1 MSQDIL
7 EISSFASCDQKAYG
21 FGVASQHWQL
31 KDMLRVSGRSLVFP
45 KECNVMSYD
54 LSTCITS
61 TIYAG
66 MDFLPTAI
74 CVKNSM
80 LAVGGAKGQLS
91 IKNLAT
97 DETTSRVISTS
108 INNNICIHD
117 DKLFV
122 CNNDRTLRILTMDLK
137 NEQNIMHVAQVNSC
151 AVSPDNKLLA
161 VAGDSNDV
169 FVYSLE
175 SEGCRLIMKL
185 KSANDGGFSAAWNS
199 SSSAFA
205 VGTQDGY
212 VCVWDIRGS
221 GVLHRLESK
230 QRDGHRGAVR
240 NVKFSMKGSLDL
252 LFFTEQLSYATICD
266 TRDMRRIQRIKIFP
280 DRQITGATFSE
291 NSEKIFV
298 STDDQ
303 VKCLNINT
311 KSRRMFADA

>member
-7 EISSFASCDQKAYG
+7 EISSFAGCDQKAYG
-21 FGVASQHWQL
+21 FGVVSQHWQL
-31 KDMLRVSGRSLVFP
+31 KDMLKINGMSLVFA
-45 KECNVMSYD
+45 KESNVMSYEVC
-54 LSTCITS
+54 TGITN
-61 TIYAG
+61 TLAN
-66 MDFLPTAI
+66 MDFSPTSI
-74 CVKNSM
+74 CMKNDI

-97 DETTSRVISTS
+97 DELISRAISTS
-108 INNNICIHD
+108 INNNICIHG
-117 DKLFV
+117 DKVFV
-122 CNNDRTLRILTMDLK
+122 CNNDRILRILTIDLK
-137 NEQNIMHVAQVNSC
+137 SEQRIVHVAQVNSC
-151 AVSPDNKLLA
+151 AVSPDNKFLA
-161 VAGDSNDV
+161 VVGDSNDV
-169 FVYSLE
+169 FMYSLE

-185 KSANDGGFSAAWNS
+185 KTVNDGGFSVAWNS

-221 GVLHRLESK
+221 GVLHRFESK
-230 QRDGHRGAVR
+230 QRDDHRGAVR

-252 LFFTEQLSYATICD
+252 LFFTEQFSYVTICD

-280 DRQITGATFSE
+280 DKQVTGATFSE

-303 VKCLNINT
+303 VKYLSINT
-311 KSRRMFADA
+311 KLRRMFADV